1 MGKSENS
8 EAAYSDWKDLTK
20 KNFIK
25 NIKKKTKK
33 KNKKKKKKKML
44 MKLLHILKMMDIKE
58 D

>member
-20 KNFIK
+20 KTFIK
-25 NIKKKTKK
+25 NFE
-33 KNKKKKKKKML
+33 KKKKML
-44 MKLLHILKMMDIKE
+44 MKLLYILKMMDIKE